1 MRRKAFNMLF
11 ETSSGMDK
19 LMRERSMWRSFFYFT
34 MSVGLFT
41 GVVTNC
47 WLINMSLQIRM
58 AIIAAVILFFGTAL
72 TLYSFTLHGIMET
85 LGSSAGDPVG
95 LICLMG
101 YTTLPFLVMTPC
113 ALLAG
118 KLGLVGIPLLLVS
131 FILCFIWMMYLLVNV
146 LEEVYLVNWFR
157 ALVAVLF
164 SLLMLYVVFIF
175 PFQVLLKL
183 ALISL
188 EL

>member
-1 MRRKAFNMLF
+1 MRRKAFDMLF

-19 LMRERSMWRSFFYFT
+19 LMHERSLWRSAFYFT
-34 MSVGLFT
+34 MSIGLFT
-41 GVVTNC
+41 GVVTNS

-58 AIIAAVILFFGTAL
+58 AIIASVVLFFGTAL

-118 KLGLVGIPLLLVS
+118 RMGLLGLPLLVIS
-131 FILCFIWMMYLLVNV
+131 FLCCFAWMLYLLVKV
-146 LEEVYLVNWFR
+146 LEEVYIVNWVR
-157 ALVAVLF
+157 AVVAVLF

-175 PFQVLLKL
+175 PMQVLFRL

-188 EL
+188 QI